1 MNSEVYCL
9 ENEIGNDYINVIN
22 DLISQYEIYQHDLH
36 PNISE
41 NIVILFQSL
50 ALAKT
55 SDNDTQLELLKA
67 AKSQSLIT
75 ARELYVR
82 LLDIYYKKIKL
93 LRKSNRLY
101 KQNAV
106 VLLNTE
112 INFKEKT
119 DKDFRIV
126 RNEYKRIRK
135 KYRFVLKEKGEDEV
149 LIDKTSMTDLI
160 NLYNKT
166 KELLDQYEMYVP
178 KIIGSGYKGSWKFR
192 FVKSFYWWISLIL
205 TILGL
210 FVFLV
215 NRNIIKI

>member
-1 MNSEVYCL
+1 MDIKIDNMNSEVYCL

-166 KELLDQYEMYVP
+166 KEFGITWRRTQ
-178 KIIGSGYKGSWKFR
+178 R
-192 FVKSFYWWISLIL
+192 
-205 TILGL
+205 
-210 FVFLV
+210 
-215 NRNIIKI
+215 